1 MSKADLSS
9 RLVQGFMILFLLFS
23 FSTMQRLKAQNR
35 KTVLQL
41 DQGENN
47 PRNSEGDFIR
57 LNDGRIMFIYTHFM
71 GKSASDFGNAFLA
84 ARYSE
89 DDGQT
94 WTDED
99 RTIVPNDG
107 RMNVMSVSLLRL
119 QDGNIALF
127 YARKNG
133 LSDCKPLMRISKDE
147 GETWSAPTSCITDRE
162 GYFVLN
168 NNRVLQLENGRL
180 IMPVALHR
188 TSEGEDFNEKGRLFT
203 YFSDDNGATW
213 ESGKEVKNQNKVI
226 FQEPGLVALKNGK
239 LMMIIRTDDGVQY
252 SSYSKNLGKKWTPAK
267 PTNISSP
274 VSPATIARIPSTG
287 DLLMVWNNNGVK
299 EGMYKGKRTPLNIAI
314 SKDEGKTWESE
325 KVLEDDPDGWY
336 CYTAIHFVNEDE
348 VLLSYCAGDRPAG
361 TGLSVTRLTL
371 LDLDWVYGD

>member
-23 FSTMQRLKAQNR
+23 FSTMQRLKAQNK

-41 DQGENN
+41 DPGENN

-57 LNDGRIMFIYTHFM
+57 LKDGRIMFIYTHFT
-71 GKSASDFGNAFLA
+71 GNSASDFGSAFLA

-107 RMNVMSVSLLRL
+107 KMNVMSVSLLRL

-133 LSDCKPLMRISKDE
+133 ISDCKPLMRISKDE
-147 GETWSAPTSCITDRE
+147 GQTWSAPTSCITDRE

-213 ESGKEVKNQNKVI
+213 KSGKEVKNQNDIV

-336 CYTAIHFVNEDE
+336 CYTAIHFVNDDE

-371 LDLDWVYGD
+371 LDLDWIYED

>member
-1 MSKADLSS
+1 
-9 RLVQGFMILFLLFS
+9 
-23 FSTMQRLKAQNR
+23 MQRLKAQNR